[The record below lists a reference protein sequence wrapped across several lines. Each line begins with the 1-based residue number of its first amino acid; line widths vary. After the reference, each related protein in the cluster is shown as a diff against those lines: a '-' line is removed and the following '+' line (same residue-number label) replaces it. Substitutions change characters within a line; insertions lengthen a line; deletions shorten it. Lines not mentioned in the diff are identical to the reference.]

1 VDRVCG
7 VANRQDSENDIPAE
21 ARLPS
26 GLLCVVLGATASGK
40 TELAVALAKRIG
52 GEIISVDSRQVYRRM
67 DIGTGKDL
75 EAYQDVPRHL
85 VDICE
90 PGERYNVSRFRTD
103 FHQAYRDVLERG
115 RRPIACGGTGLY
127 LHSLL
132 QAQPYVDVPVD
143 LVLREKLQK
152 LSKEELCQIVE
163 NRNFPSDFQVD
174 RSVHRRLVR
183 AVEVST
189 YLENHPDWKPENPKH
204 YPHVIFGIDPPV
216 AERRGNISRRLEERV
231 RRGLVDEVQSLLANG
246 LTHEDLQY
254 YGLEYKYVSLF
265 LSGKIGQKTFFD
277 RLETEIH
284 RYAKRQMTFFR
295 KMEKDGI
302 QIHWLRS
309 ETTAGRLEE
318 VLSHIHSNPKYGSI
332 FSRKSTRRA

>member
-7 VANRQDSENDIPAE
+7 VATRQGSENDIPAE
-21 ARLPS
+21 VRLPS
-26 GLLCVVLGATASGK
+26 GLLCVVLGPTASGK

-75 EAYQDVPRHL
+75 EAYQGVPHHL

-90 PGERYNVSRFRTD
+90 PGDRYNVSRFRTD
-103 FHQAYRDVLERG
+103 FHRAYRDVLERG

-127 LHSLL
+127 LHSVL

-143 LVLREKLQK
+143 LPLREKLQK
-152 LSKEELCQIVE
+152 LSKDELSQVLE
-163 NRNFPSDFQVD
+163 NQNFPSDFQTD
-174 RSVHRRLVR
+174 RSSHKRLVR
-183 AVEVST
+183 AVEVLA
-189 YLENHPDWKPENPKH
+189 YLEKHPDWKPEPPPH
-204 YPHVIFGIDPPV
+204 YPHAIFGLDPPV
-216 AERRGNISRRLEERV
+216 GERRMNISRRLEERI
-231 RRGLVDEVQSLLANG
+231 RRGLVDEVEALLANG

-254 YGLEYKYVSLF
+254 YGLEYRYVSLF
-265 LSGKIGQKTFFD
+265 LSGKIDQKTFFD

-295 KMEKDGI
+295 KMEKDGLN
-302 QIHWLRS
+302 IHWIRS
-309 ETTAGRLEE
+309 ETTAERLEE
-318 VLSHIHSNPKYGSI
+318 VLSHIHSNAKYGSI
-332 FSRKSTRRA
+332 FSRKSPRRA